1 MGCATMKF
9 KNVFNLLILF
19 GILFVSNCSYYSL
32 KGSLPPHLKTVAI
45 PLLENQTAEFGITE
59 TLTDAVIDEFVRDG
73 SLKIAERSTA
83 DVLLVGTITSISD
96 RAGAYDQQ
104 EIVQDVKVYITV
116 RVECT
121 DQVKRLTMWNE
132 RITQFGS
139 YDPAEGPDGRTTA
152 YDEAFEKISQEMLN
166 KTVSNW

>member
-1 MGCATMKF
+1 MKV
-9 KNVFNLLILF
+9 KIVFNVLILF
-19 GILFVSNCSYYSL
+19 GILFVPACAYYSL

-45 PLLENQTAEFGITE
+45 PLFDNRTAEFGITE
-59 TLTDAVIDEFVRDG
+59 TLTDAVIDEFIRDG
-73 SLKIAERSTA
+73 SLKIADRSAA
-83 DVLLVGTITSISD
+83 DVLLLGTIVSVSD

-104 EIVQDVKVYITV
+104 EVVQDIKVYITV

-121 DQVKRLTMWNE
+121 DQVKRHTLWKE

-139 YDPAEGPDGRTTA
+139 YDPAEGPEGRSTA
-152 YDEAFEKISQEMLN
+152 YEQAYEKISQEILN

>member
-1 MGCATMKF
+1 MKV
-9 KNVFNLLILF
+9 KIVFNVLILF
-19 GILFVSNCSYYSL
+19 GILFVPACAYYSL

-45 PLLENQTAEFGITE
+45 PLFDNRTAEFGITE
-59 TLTDAVIDEFVRDG
+59 TLTDAVIDEFIRDG
-73 SLKIAERSTA
+73 SLKIADRSAA
-83 DVLLVGTITSISD
+83 DVLLSGTIVSVSD

-104 EIVQDVKVYITV
+104 EVVQDIKVYITV

-121 DQVKRLTMWNE
+121 DQVKRRTMWNE

-139 YDPAEGPDGRTTA
+139 YDPAEGPEGRTTA
-152 YDEAFEKISQEMLN
+152 YDEAFAKISQEILN

>member
-1 MGCATMKF
+1 MRIKF
-9 KNVFNLLILF
+9 ALNVLILF
-19 GILFVSNCSYYSL
+19 GILFVSSCGYYSL
-32 KGSLPPHLKTVAI
+32 KGSLPPHLKTVAV
-45 PLLENQTAEFGITE
+45 PLFDNQTAEFGITE

-73 SLKIAERSTA
+73 SLKIAERSDA
-83 DVLLVGTITSISD
+83 DVLIEGKIAGISD

-104 EIVQDVKVYITV
+104 EVVQDVKVYITV

-121 DQVKRLTMWNE
+121 DQVKRQTMWNE

-139 YDPAEGPDGRTTA
+139 YDPAEGPDGRMTA
-152 YDEAFEKISQEMLN
+152 YDEAFEKISQEILN

>member
-1 MGCATMKF
+1 MKIKSAF
-9 KNVFNLLILF
+9 YVLVLF
-19 GILFVSNCSYYSL
+19 GILFVSSCGYYSL
-32 KGSLPPHLKTVAI
+32 KGSLPPHLKTIAI
-45 PLLENQTAEFGITE
+45 PLFDNQTAEFGITE

-73 SLKIAERSTA
+73 SLKIAERSNA
-83 DVLLVGTITSISD
+83 DVVLVGTIAGISD

-104 EIVQDVKVYITV
+104 EVVQDVKVYITV

-121 DQVKRLTMWNE
+121 DQVKRQTMWDE

-139 YDPAEGPDGRTTA
+139 YDPAEGPDGRATA
-152 YDEAFEKISQEMLN
+152 YDEAFDKLSQDILN

>member
-1 MGCATMKF
+1 MKYRIA
-9 KNVFNLLILF
+9 FNILILF
-19 GILFVSNCSYYSL
+19 GILFVPGCSYYSL

-45 PLLENQTAEFGITE
+45 PLFENQTAEFGITE
-59 TLTDAVIDEFVRDG
+59 SFTDVVIDEFVRDG

-83 DVLLVGTITSISD
+83 DVLVQGIITSISD

-104 EIVQDVKVYITV
+104 EVVQDIKVYITV

-121 DQVKRLTMWNE
+121 DQVKRQTMWSE
-132 RITQFGS
+132 RITQFGT
-139 YDPAEGPDGRTTA
+139 YDPAEGPDGRTSA
-152 YDEAFEKISQEMLN
+152 YEEAYEKLSQEILN